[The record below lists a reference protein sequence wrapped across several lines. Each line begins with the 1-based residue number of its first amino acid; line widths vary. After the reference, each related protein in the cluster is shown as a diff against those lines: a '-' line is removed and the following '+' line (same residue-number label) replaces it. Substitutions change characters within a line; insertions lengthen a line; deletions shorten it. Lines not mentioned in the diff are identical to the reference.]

1 VKVLITGGTGFIGGH
16 LRLALAAGS
25 HDLVMLSRDPVRAR
39 ERLPSGISVFK
50 WNPVESPPPTEA
62 FEGVEAVVNLVGE
75 SVVGIWTGSKRKRMY
90 ESRVYATRNLVRG
103 LEDSGA
109 RPRSFVSASAVGYY
123 GDRGDEVL
131 TEDVSPSSDFLS
143 RLCVDWENEALR
155 AESLGIR
162 AVCIRIGL
170 VLGHDGGMIPALLP
184 AAKLGM
190 FGRLGSGKQWWP
202 WVHVDDVA
210 GIARFSIENDIS
222 GPVNATAPNP
232 VRQGDFANTL
242 GHVLGRRQFL
252 NVPAALLR
260 LGGDF
265 SAEMLSSKKAVPRRA
280 QEAGYVFGHPD
291 LEPALG
297 DVLSNRLERGA
308 PVGL

>member
-1 VKVLITGGTGFIGGH
+1 MKVLITGGTGFIGGY
-16 LRLALAAGS
+16 LRRELAARG

-39 ERLPSGISVFK
+39 ERLPGGVVVFE
-50 WNPVESPPPTEA
+50 WDPARSSPPSDA
-62 FEGVEAVVNLVGE
+62 FEGVEAVINLVGE
-75 SVVGIWTGSKRKRMY
+75 SVVGIWTGSKKKRMY
-90 ESRVYATRNLVRG
+90 ESRVHATRNLVRG
-103 LEDSGA
+103 LEISGA

-131 TEDVSPSSDFLS
+131 TEDVSPSSDFLA

-155 AESLGIR
+155 AEPIGIR
-162 AVCIRIGL
+162 VVCIRIGL
-170 VLGHDGGMIPALLP
+170 VLGRDGGMIPALLP

-232 VRQGDFANTL
+232 VRQGDFASAL
-242 GHVLGRRQFL
+242 GRVLGRRQFL
-252 NVPAALLR
+252 NVPGALLR

-265 SAEMLSSKKAVPRRA
+265 SAEMLSSKKAVPKRA
-280 QEAGYVFGHPD
+280 QDAGYVFSHSNP
-291 LEPALG
+291 EPALG
-297 DVLSNRLERGA
+297 DVIGD
-308 PVGL
+308 